1 VARRLSDDGHSEVP
15 STENFLEPF
24 SSEEIRELGLQH
36 PDIHLKRGEFL
47 FNSEEDAERLY
58 VLKEG
63 RIRVY
68 KTNSEGRE
76 LTLNVVASGIVFG
89 EMALTAHKVQDAY
102 AQAMESSVVIPMT
115 RAELK
120 RLLLEKPQVVLRI
133 VHLFSE
139 RLRLYQNRM
148 EDISLKEMP
157 SRLASLIT
165 QLIESEGV
173 VSARGYKIP
182 TRYTHQQLGTM
193 IGTSREAVTKAFAQ
207 LQDEGVVELFRRY
220 IHVKD
225 IEALEQIARHTA
237 NYR

>member
-1 VARRLSDDGHSEVP
+1 VAPRLSDDSHSEVL
-15 STENFLEPF
+15 STENVLEPF
-24 SSEEIRELGLQH
+24 SSEEIRGLGLQH
-36 PDIHLKRGEFL
+36 PDIHLRRGEFL
-47 FNSEEDAERLY
+47 FNPEEDTERLY

-63 RIRVY
+63 QIRVY
-68 KTNSEGRE
+68 KTNSEGRQ
-76 LTLNVVASGIVFG
+76 LTLNIVAPGIVFG
-89 EMALTAHKVQDAY
+89 EMALTAHKFQGAY
-102 AQAMESSVVIPMT
+102 AQAMEPSVAIPMT
-115 RAELK
+115 RAELE
-120 RLLLEKPQVVLRI
+120 RLLLEKPQMVLRI
-133 VHLFSE
+133 VHFFSE

-173 VSARGYKIP
+173 MSAKGYKIP

-207 LQDEGVVELFRRY
+207 LQDEGVVELYRRY

-225 IEALEQIARHTA
+225 IEALERSAGQTA
-237 NYR
+237 N

>member
-1 VARRLSDDGHSEVP
+1 VPHRLSDDWHSEFP
-15 STENFLEPF
+15 STADFLEPF
-24 SSEEIRELGLQH
+24 SSEEVRELGLQH
-36 PDIHLKRGEFL
+36 PDIHLTRGEFL
-47 FNSEEDAERLY
+47 FNPEEDKEILY

-76 LTLNVVASGIVFG
+76 LTLGIVEPGIVFG
-89 EMALTAHKVQDAY
+89 EMALTAHKLQDAY
-102 AQAMESSVVIPMT
+102 AQAMEPSVAIPMT
-115 RAELK
+115 RVELEH
-120 RLLLEKPQVVLRI
+120 LLLEKPQLALRM
-133 VHLFSE
+133 VYLFSE
-139 RLRLYQNRM
+139 RLRLYQNQM
-148 EDISLKEMP
+148 EDISLKYVP

-165 QLIESEGV
+165 RLIESEGV
-173 VSARGYKIP
+173 MSPKGYKIP

-225 IEALEQIARHTA
+225 IEALERIAKHSGS
-237 NYR
+237 